1 MTKAN
6 TPSPKIQFLLTEE
19 QLKDLYTAINFAP
32 GDATIRSQLLLS
44 KPERE
49 NTTIDEVYEDCYL
62 LSLSQ
67 GDLANLIRRITSP
80 SVWGRSDAATIV
92 QSALQRGTAQRTED

>member
-49 NTTIDEVYEDCYL
+49 NRTIDEVYEDCYL
-62 LSLSQ
+62 LSLHKE
-67 GDLANLIRRITSP
+67 NLDTLITKITNATALGA
-80 SVWGRSDAATIV
+80 GRAATIV
-92 QSALQRGTAQRTED
+92 QSALQRGAAKRK

>member
-6 TPSPKIQFLLTEE
+6 TPSPKQFLLTEE
-19 QLKDLYTAINFAP
+19 QLEDLYTAINFAP

-49 NTTIDEVYEDCYL
+49 NITIDEVYEDRYL
-62 LSLSQ
+62 LSLYPGNVDFLISSIT
-67 GDLANLIRRITSP
+67 GRGMLARET
-80 SVWGRSDAATIV
+80 AAAIV
-92 QSALQRGTAQRTED
+92 QSALQRGAAKRK

>member
-32 GDATIRSQLLLS
+32 SDATIRSQLLLS

-49 NTTIDEVYEDCYL
+49 NRTVDEVYEDCYL
-62 LSLSQ
+62 LSLRT
-67 GDLANLIRRITSP
+67 GELHNLMNHITSP
-80 SVWGRSDAATIV
+80 SPFAAGRAAADM
-92 QSALQRGTAQRTED
+92 QSALQRGTAQRT

>member
-1 MTKAN
+1 LTKAN

-49 NTTIDEVYEDCYL
+49 NITIDEVYEDRYL

-67 GDLANLIRRITSP
+67 GVLANLIRQITSP
-80 SVWGRSDAATIV
+80 SVWGASDAAATV
-92 QSALQRGTAQRTED
+92 QSALQRGAAKRK